1 MSIRA
6 LTISER
12 TALHDGYGVAVTLT
26 CAGDIG
32 DGICAGKTAWHYDS
46 IRCAQG
52 HAIFVKLEDENSD
65 EEDEGW
71 NSLDT
76 ISRTRLSSSAS
87 RRLSKESP
95 QSWNTKPQVARLH
108 SAKPKCSPHI
118 SSDPSPLTRKTS
130 DLERLSHQ
138 LEAHR
143 YAVHRVDWDHFDNA
157 HRPWM
162 DVKARQ
168 QRCGFCHALERRI
181 EEIRK

>member
-12 TALHDGYGVAVTLT
+12 TALHDGYDVDATLT

-32 DGICAGKTAWHYDS
+32 DGICEGKTAWHYDS

-52 HAIFVKLEDENSD
+52 HAIFVKLEDEDSD
-65 EEDEGW
+65 EDDEW

-76 ISRTRLSSSAS
+76 ISETKPSSSAS

-95 QSWNTKPQVARLH
+95 QSLNTRRPTIR
-108 SAKPKCSPHI
+108 SAKRHPT
-118 SSDPSPLTRKTS
+118 D

-157 HRPWM
+157 HRPWT